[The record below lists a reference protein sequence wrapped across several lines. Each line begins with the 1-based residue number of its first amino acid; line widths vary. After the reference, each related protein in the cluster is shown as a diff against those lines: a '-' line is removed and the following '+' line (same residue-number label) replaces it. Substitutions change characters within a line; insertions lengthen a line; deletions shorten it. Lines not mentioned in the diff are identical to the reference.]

1 MTTTAVPDGDAELA
15 ADRARS
21 TLNYLAT
28 LVAFA
33 HHHGVSDAE
42 LVDWLH
48 GHYEELGYYAEWRAR
63 NGSGNTA
70 AFVADFVRGRR
81 LLYAHSTA
89 RERPG
94 EDCWEITTPI
104 WFRADPTEA
113 FFFLGLE
120 PVEFSA
126 YVAVL
131 TRAHAARLGLDV
143 EIEHDDRTERVVVR
157 KAVSLRG
164 EGP

>member
-1 MTTTAVPDGDAELA
+1 MTAEPALDTEQLA

-33 HHHGVSDAE
+33 HHQGVPDTE
-42 LVDWLH
+42 LVEWLH
-48 GHYEELGYYAEWRAR
+48 GHYDDMGYYAEWRTH
-63 NGSGNTA
+63 NGAGNVT

-81 LLYAHSTA
+81 LLYSHSTA
-89 RERPG
+89 RRLD
-94 EDCWEITTPI
+94 EDRWEITTPI

-113 FFFLGLE
+113 FFYLGLE
-120 PVEFSA
+120 PEEFSA

-143 EIEHDDRTERVVVR
+143 EIEHDDGTERVVVR
-157 KAVSLRG
+157 AAVGLRG
-164 EGP
+164 ERP